1 MSKLQVFLALVGIFA
16 LSQSEP
22 TAISLIVGFGSISAM
37 FYLEYRNYKNKKL

>member
-22 TAISLIVGFGSISAM
+22 TAISLIVGFGCIISV
-37 FYLEYRNYKNKKL
+37 FYLEYKKFKNKKL